1 MIQIPGIS
9 YMASMAIIAEIGIDM
24 EQFETD
30 KQLACWAG
38 LSPANNESAN
48 KKKSVKISKSST
60 YSLKLLI

>member
-1 MIQIPGIS
+1 MVQIPGIS
-9 YMASMAIIAEIGIDM
+9 YMASMAIIVEIGIDM

-48 KKKSVKISKSST
+48 QTFTCAMYFSRNQI
-60 YSLKLLI
+60 